1 MNGAPTLPSDSPQ
14 KGNITILI
22 NRIPTTYPL
31 VALQK
36 DPFRNQ
42 YLSLICRLGS
52 KCKWGITSNKL
63 SNTLSSW
70 GAALVVGCPCTAL
83 WRSKRGNLYSHVA
96 RPIFV
101 CFPPSNLFS
110 PIMPYH
116 WLPLSTS
123 VDKALSHYYQSIDF
137 NTFIIHA
144 NEWKTHRKIC
154 IFLPTIQ

>member
-70 GAALVVGCPCTAL
+70 GAALVVGLVTLKKGQFVLSC
-83 WRSKRGNLYSHVA
+83 
-96 RPIFV
+96 RPSYICLFFPPAT
-101 CFPPSNLFS
+101 CFPQLCLIIGCHSAQVWTKHYPIITRVMILTFS
-110 PIMPYH
+110 IFMQ
-116 WLPLSTS
+116 T
-123 VDKALSHYYQSIDF
+123 
-137 NTFIIHA
+137 
-144 NEWKTHRKIC
+144 NEKHTTKYVFSC
-154 IFLPTIQ
+154 L